1 VPSSALEPIPAVT
14 SPAQSSLHRGWADIA
29 AALRRNDLALTFG
42 WHDVTQRYRRSR
54 VGAFWLTI
62 NMGVLIGTIGLVF
75 GTLFRT
81 PMNEFLPYVT
91 IGLVIWGFLQTTI
104 NEGCEGFVASEGI
117 ILQVRMPLF
126 THLLRV
132 LYRNLGI
139 LGHNV
144 LILPIVF
151 LTFLRPVGWSALLA
165 IPGLALLVLNA
176 AWIILVL
183 AVVCA
188 RFRDMTQVM
197 QNVMQVFFY
206 FTPIIWNAETL
217 PARVGSTLVL
227 VNPLFHLLTVVR
239 APLLGATVGLE
250 SWAVAVGMAV
260 VGWAFALPFYGRYR
274 QRVPYWL

>member
-1 VPSSALEPIPAVT
+1 MT
-14 SPAQSSLHRGWADIA
+14 SRPDTPFRRGWTDIA

-42 WHDVTQRYRRSR
+42 WHDVAQRYRRSR

-81 PMNEFLPYVT
+81 PMSDFLPYVT
-91 IGLVIWGFLQTTI
+91 IGLVVWGFLQTTI

-126 THLLRV
+126 THLLRI

-144 LILPIVF
+144 LILPLVF
-151 LTFLRPVGWSALLA
+151 LVVLRPVGWSALLA

-176 AWIILVL
+176 AWMILVL
-183 AVVCA
+183 AVLCA

-197 QNVMQVFFY
+197 QNVMQVLFY
-206 FTPIIWNAETL
+206 FTPIIWSAELL
-217 PARVGSTLVL
+217 PDRAGVALVFA
-227 VNPLFHLLTVVR
+227 NPFFHLLSVVR
-239 APLLGATVGLE
+239 APLLGAPLGLE
-250 SWAVAVGMAV
+250 SWAVAIGMAL
-260 VGWAFALPFYGRYR
+260 VGWTFALPFYGRYR